1 MKYVFDNGSLII
13 LFNFYYES
21 RFPTLWKH
29 YYESIDKGQIIS
41 VREVAREIDTYQGDS
56 RLKEWAKEYSSFF
69 EEPTT
74 EELLFIED
82 IFKVAHFQD
91 LISKK
96 SRLQGKP
103 VADPF
108 VIAKARQI
116 SGCVV
121 TQELFKENAA
131 KIPNVC
137 NHFNIPYTNLEGF
150 MEKEGWEF

>member
-1 MKYVFDNGSLII
+1 MVVE
-13 LFNFYYES
+13 YES

-29 YYESIDKGQIIS
+29 FYESIGKRQIVS
-41 VREVAREIDTYQGDS
+41 VREVAREIDTYQGDN
-56 RLKEWAKEYSSFF
+56 RLKEWTKEHSGFF

-74 EELLFIED
+74 DELSFIEE
-82 IFKVAHFQD
+82 IFKVNHFQD

-108 VIAKARQI
+108 VIAKAKQI
-116 SGCVV
+116 DGCVV

-137 NHFNIPYTNLEGF
+137 DHFGIPYTNLEGF